1 MQHVGPR
8 LGPIIAA
15 GRVMSAIATGDVI
28 ARWKIHICETQCIEA
43 LTYACRRADLNQT
56 SQETRSNDR
65 EESQEKSDPTD
76 LSSRDH
82 GNSIDLK
89 FVRMVS

>member
-56 SQETRSNDR
+56 IE
-65 EESQEKSDPTD
+65 
-76 LSSRDH
+76 
-82 GNSIDLK
+82 
-89 FVRMVS
+89 